1 LVPKTQADGRVR
13 VEVAFQ
19 GGQIVSG
26 NVSGE
31 IADGLRRALAGDE
44 LVYDLETDEG
54 TYVVALRKV
63 VYVRRTS
70 RETHI
75 GFGSSS

>member
-1 LVPKTQADGRVR
+1 MPKTQADGRVR
-13 VEVAFQ
+13 LEVAFE
-19 GGQIVSG
+19 GGQIVG
-26 NVSGE
+26 GTVTE
-31 IADGLRRALAGDE
+31 EQADGFRKALAGDE
-44 LVYDLETDEG
+44 AVFDLETEDG

-75 GFGSSS
+75 GFGTSA

>member
-1 LVPKTQADGRVR
+1 VPKTPADGHVR
-13 VEVAFQ
+13 LEIAFE

-26 NVSGE
+26 NVNGD
-31 IADGLRRALAGDE
+31 IADGLRSALAGDD

-75 GFGSSS
+75 GFGASA

>member
-1 LVPKTQADGRVR
+1 MAKANANGRVR
-13 VEVAFQ
+13 LDIAFE
-19 GGQIVSG
+19 GGQIVGGS
-26 NVSGE
+26 VTE
-31 IADGLRRALAGDE
+31 EQADGFREALAGDE
-44 LVYDLETDEG
+44 AVFDLETEDG

-75 GFGSSS
+75 GFGTSA

>member
-1 LVPKTQADGRVR
+1 VAKADNGRVR
-13 VEVAFQ
+13 LDIAFE
-19 GGQIVSG
+19 GGQIVAG
-26 NVSGE
+26 NVSAE
-31 IADGLRRALAGDE
+31 TADGFRSALAGDE
-44 LVYDLETDEG
+44 LVFDLETEEG

-75 GFGSSS
+75 GFGASA

>member
-1 LVPKTQADGRVR
+1 VPKTPADGRVR
-13 VEVAFQ
+13 LEIAFE

-31 IADGLRRALAGDE
+31 IADGLRSALGSDDS
-44 LVYDLETDEG
+44 VFDLETEED

-63 VYVRRTS
+63 VYVRRTD
-70 RETHI
+70 REMHI
-75 GFGSSS
+75 GFGSGA

>member
-1 LVPKTQADGRVR
+1 VPKTPADGRVR
-13 VEVAFQ
+13 LEIAFE

-31 IADGLRRALAGDE
+31 IADGLRSALASDDS
-44 LVYDLETDEG
+44 VFDLETEEG

-63 VYVRRTS
+63 VYVRRTD
-70 RETHI
+70 REMHI
-75 GFGSSS
+75 GFGSGA

>member
-1 LVPKTQADGRVR
+1 VAKADNGRVR
-13 VEVAFQ
+13 LDIAFE
-19 GGQIVSG
+19 GGQIVGG
-26 NVSGE
+26 NVSAE
-31 IADGLRRALAGDE
+31 TADGFRSALAGDE
-44 LVYDLETDEG
+44 LVFDLETEEG

-75 GFGSSS
+75 GFGASA